1 MIMSER
7 LIKINL
13 LDQCPDN
20 CGAMEITA
28 DKIYAYDEL
37 FCIKH
42 YCKHVDVCARV
53 FESMKDGDTK

>member
-28 DKIYAYDEL
+28 DKIYACDEL

-53 FESMKDGDTK
+53 FESMEDGDNK